1 MLNLYRAHQGKIIL
15 GAVVLAFVLGI
26 TVPHL
31 FKQLE
36 FISSTFI
43 NLLKLCALPI
53 VLTSLIVAIGGLQQL
68 RELKT
73 VARNSIIYIILTE
86 IIAVTIGLIV
96 FNVVDIGT
104 NINASSLLSGAKYT
118 ESASTAIDPS
128 YIFNYIF
135 PANIFQSLAN
145 FDILPVVAFSIMF
158 GICCALH
165 HEKARPILQV
175 MISTRE
181 MFLVLLNGVMYLAPL
196 AIFVLIG
203 TSVSDSYMHGA
214 LGVNLIGLLKFVG
227 LFFVALFIHFLWQIL
242 LVAVLYRHLLIRRI
256 LRKCLPIFTTAFIS
270 SSSLAT
276 LPLAI
281 EKALELGGK
290 NKVVNF
296 MLPICASMNFA
307 SGMMYE
313 IAACLFFMHILGI
326 HPDVTH
332 QILLALACILT
343 GIAVGGIPETSM
355 VSFVTV
361 FGMAGIPLSAIAILM
376 PLDRIVDRV
385 RTMVNIF
392 GNTCGTLIVS
402 KTLGDDNSIV

>member
-1 MLNLYRAHQGKIIL
+1 MLKLYRNHQGKIIL
-15 GAVVLAFVLGI
+15 AALVLAFALGI
-26 TVPHL
+26 GFPHL
-31 FKQLE
+31 FKPLE

-53 VLTSLIVAIGGLQQL
+53 VLTSLIVTIGSLQQL
-68 RELKT
+68 HELKK
-73 VARNSIIYIILTE
+73 VARNSVIYIVLTE
-86 IIAVTIGLIV
+86 IAAVTIGLVV
-96 FNVVDIGT
+96 FNLVDISG
-104 NINASSLLSGAKYT
+104 NINASSLLSGAHYSQST
-118 ESASTAIDPS
+118 STAIDPS
-128 YIFNYIF
+128 HIFNYIF
-135 PANIFQSLAN
+135 SANIFQSLVN
-145 FDILPVVAFSIMF
+145 FDVLPVVAFSIMF
-158 GICCALH
+158 GISCALH
-165 HEKARPILQV
+165 QEKARPILQV
-175 MISTRE
+175 MTSTRE

-203 TSVSDSYMHGA
+203 TSVSDSYLSGA
-214 LGVNLIGLLKFVG
+214 LGANLVGLLKFVG

-242 LVAVLYRHLLIRRI
+242 LVTALYRHLGVRRI
-256 LRKCLPIFTTAFIS
+256 LRECLPIFTTAFIS

-276 LPLAI
+276 LPLAL

-290 NKVVNF
+290 KKVVNF

-313 IAACLFFMHILGI
+313 MAACLFFMHILGI
-326 HPDVTH
+326 HPDITQ

-402 KTLGDDNSIV
+402 KSLD

>member
-1 MLNLYRAHQGKIIL
+1 MLKLYRNHQGKIIL
-15 GAVVLAFVLGI
+15 AALVLAFALGI
-26 TVPHL
+26 GFPHL
-31 FKQLE
+31 FKPLE

-53 VLTSLIVAIGGLQQL
+53 VLTSLIVTIGGLQQL
-68 RELKT
+68 HELKK
-73 VARNSIIYIILTE
+73 VARNSVIYIVLTE
-86 IIAVTIGLIV
+86 IAAVTIGLVV
-96 FNVVDIGT
+96 FNLVDISG
-104 NINASSLLSGAKYT
+104 NINASSLLSGAHYS
-118 ESASTAIDPS
+118 ESTSTAIDPS
-128 YIFNYIF
+128 HIFNYIF
-135 PANIFQSLAN
+135 SANIFQSLVN
-145 FDILPVVAFSIMF
+145 FDVLPVVAFSIMF
-158 GICCALH
+158 GISCALH
-165 HEKARPILQV
+165 QEKARPILQV
-175 MISTRE
+175 MTSTRE
-181 MFLVLLNGVMYLAPL
+181 MFLVLLNGVMYLSPL

-203 TSVSDSYMHGA
+203 TSVSDSYLSGA
-214 LGVNLIGLLKFVG
+214 LGANLVGLLKFVG

-242 LVAVLYRHLLIRRI
+242 LVTALYRHLGVRRI
-256 LRKCLPIFTTAFIS
+256 LRECLPIFTTAFIS

-276 LPLAI
+276 LPLAL

-290 NKVVNF
+290 KKVVNF

-313 IAACLFFMHILGI
+313 MAACLFFMHILGI
-326 HPDVTH
+326 HPDITQ

-402 KTLGDDNSIV
+402 KSLD

>member
-1 MLNLYRAHQGKIIL
+1 MLKLYRNHQGKIIL
-15 GAVVLAFVLGI
+15 AALVLAFALGI
-26 TVPHL
+26 GFPHL
-31 FKQLE
+31 FKPLE

-53 VLTSLIVAIGGLQQL
+53 VLTSLIVTIGSLQQL
-68 RELKT
+68 HELKK
-73 VARNSIIYIILTE
+73 VARNSVIYIVLTE
-86 IIAVTIGLIV
+86 IAAVTIGLVV
-96 FNVVDIGT
+96 FNLVDISG
-104 NINASSLLSGAKYT
+104 NINASSLLSGAHYSQST
-118 ESASTAIDPS
+118 STAIDPS
-128 YIFNYIF
+128 HIFNYIF
-135 PANIFQSLAN
+135 SANIFQSLVN
-145 FDILPVVAFSIMF
+145 FDVLPVVAFSIMF
-158 GICCALH
+158 GISCALH
-165 HEKARPILQV
+165 QEKARPILQV
-175 MISTRE
+175 MTSTRE

-203 TSVSDSYMHGA
+203 TSVSDSYLSGA
-214 LGVNLIGLLKFVG
+214 LGANLVGLLKFVG

-242 LVAVLYRHLLIRRI
+242 LVIALYRHLGVRRI
-256 LRKCLPIFTTAFIS
+256 LRECLPIFTTAFIS

-276 LPLAI
+276 LPLAL

-290 NKVVNF
+290 KKVVNF

-313 IAACLFFMHILGI
+313 MAACLFFMHILGI
-326 HPDVTH
+326 HPDITQ

-402 KTLGDDNSIV
+402 KSLD